1 MKKLETYL
9 KNLII
14 SLVSIFLSLL
24 IISTLYY
31 FDLLS
36 NNVVNYLRPLII
48 MLNIFIGSYIVGKKA
63 EKKGYLEG
71 LKYGSLILGSFLLIA
86 LFFFRN
92 FLRLRFILYDII
104 LLAIAVLGSMIGINR
119 KKN

>member
-14 SLVSIFLSLL
+14 SLISIFLSLL
-24 IISTLYY
+24 LISTLYY
-31 FDLLS
+31 FNWLS
-36 NNVVNYLRPLII
+36 SNVVNYLRPLII
-48 MLNIFIGSYIVGKKA
+48 ILNIFIGSYIVGKHS
-63 EKKGYLEG
+63 EKNGYLEG
-71 LKYGSLILGSFLLIA
+71 LKYGGLIISSFLLIA

-92 FLRLRFILYDII
+92 FFRLRFILYYII
-104 LLAIAVLGSMIGINR
+104 LLATAILGSMIGINK